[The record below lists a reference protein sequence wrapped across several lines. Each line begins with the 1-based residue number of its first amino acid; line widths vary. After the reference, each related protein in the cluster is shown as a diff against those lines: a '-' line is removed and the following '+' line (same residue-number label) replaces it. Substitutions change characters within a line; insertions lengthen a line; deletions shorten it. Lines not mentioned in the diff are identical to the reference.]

1 MEDKKFELFYDVM
14 KEMDK
19 AYDLMVEYDSLPHN
33 YGNYVLYQVESHMID
48 CIGRNAG
55 ITITKLADD
64 FGKTRSACSQMVKKL
79 RDKGWVEQVRNKENN
94 RVYNLFLTEEG
105 MSIFRNHA
113 QFEYQCYK
121 RGFEGL
127 KAFTYEKLEIYLAIQ
142 RKINESFQR
151 DVEESYDYFETDEK

>member
-55 ITITKLADD
+55 ITITELADD

-79 RDKGWVEQVRNKENN
+79 RDKGWVE
-94 RVYNLFLTEEG
+94 
-105 MSIFRNHA
+105 
-113 QFEYQCYK
+113 
-121 RGFEGL
+121 
-127 KAFTYEKLEIYLAIQ
+127 KLEIK
-142 RKINESFQR
+142 KIIG
-151 DVEESYDYFETDEK
+151 YIIYF

>member
-55 ITITKLADD
+55 ITITELADD
-64 FGKTRSACSQMVKKL
+64 FGKTRSACSQMVKK
-79 RDKGWVEQVRNKENN
+79 
-94 RVYNLFLTEEG
+94 G

-127 KAFTYEKLEIYLAIQ
+127 KSFTYEELEIYLAIQ